1 MEPMEAIES
10 MDPQSPTPQHISA
23 PAPQPAD
30 ERLSRQAHA
39 WRTRRI
45 LGWLVSGALLLAL
58 VVGGVAYLR
67 PSMLRSP
74 GAPTASGA
82 TAGRRPWTAIHNWV
96 YWIDNPNLAQIGSSA
111 YELAVIDYSA
121 DGSGGAAFT
130 AAQIARLR
138 ASGCHRRVVA
148 YFSIGE
154 AESYRWYWQSTWRPG
169 AANTPSWLADE
180 DPDWPGNYW
189 VRYWDP
195 GWQAILF
202 QYLDR
207 ILAAGFDGVYL
218 DRIDA
223 YAEPYA
229 TGHENDMLRL
239 VSALASYARA
249 RSPLGQDFGVIAQNA
264 EELGPD
270 HPDYVRT
277 LTGIGREEVYVQAT
291 DAPTTPDEMTA
302 AEADLQTF
310 RQSTRGHL
318 VLTVDYATQPNLIRM
333 AYTRSRAEG
342 FVPYVTDVALDT
354 MRVNPGFAPTCSAY

>member
-1 MEPMEAIES
+1 MEQRPTPS
-10 MDPQSPTPQHISA
+10 SPTPSA
-23 PAPQPAD
+23 PASPRPVDTSAQQQTRGRRA
-30 ERLSRQAHA
+30 R
-39 WRTRRI
+39 RTV
-45 LGWLVSGALLLAL
+45 GWLVSGALLLAL
-58 VVGGVAYLR
+58 VVGGMAYLR
-67 PSMLRSP
+67 PDVLRGL
-74 GAPTASGA
+74 GAPAVSGA
-82 TAGRRPWTAIHNWV
+82 STGRRPWTSVHNWV
-96 YWIDNPNLAQIGSSA
+96 YWINNPDLSQISSSA

-121 DGSGGAAFT
+121 DGSGDAAFT

-154 AESYRWYWQSTWRPG
+154 AESYRWYWQAGWRPG
-169 AANTPSWLADE
+169 AANTPPWLVGA
-180 DPDWPGNYW
+180 DPDWPDNYW

-195 GWQAILF
+195 SWRQVIF

-229 TGHENDMLRL
+229 AGHTDDMLRL
-239 VSALASYARA
+239 VSEIASYARA

-291 DAPTTPDEMTA
+291 DTPTAPGDTSG

-310 RQSTRGHL
+310 RQSSRGHL
-318 VLTVDYATQPNLIRM
+318 VLTVDYASQPKLIRM
-333 AYTRSRAEG
+333 AYTRSRAQG
-342 FVPYVTDVALDT
+342 FVPYVTDVALDSL
-354 MRVNPGFAPTCSAY
+354 RVNPGYAPTCSAY

>member
-1 MEPMEAIES
+1 MVGELEA
-10 MDPQSPTPQHISA
+10 P
-23 PAPQPAD
+23 
-30 ERLSRQAHA
+30 LG
-39 WRTRRI
+39 RTRRTRLAI
-45 LGWLVSGALLLAL
+45 GWLASAALLLAL
-58 VVGGVAYLR
+58 VVSVVAYLR
-67 PSMLRSP
+67 PDLLRGL
-74 GAPTASGA
+74 GASASGNS
-82 TAGRRPWTAIHNWV
+82 AGRRPWTAVHNWV
-96 YWIDNPNLAQIGSSA
+96 YWINNPDLSQIGASV

-121 DGSGGAAFT
+121 DGSAGAAFS

-154 AESYRWYWQSTWRPG
+154 AENYRWYWQSGWRPG
-169 AANTPSWLADE
+169 AANTPAWLVGADPGW
-180 DPDWPGNYW
+180 PDNSW

-195 GWQAILF
+195 GWRQILF

-223 YAEPYA
+223 YAQPYA
-229 TGHENDMLRL
+229 AGHLNDMLRL
-239 VSALASYARA
+239 VSDIASYARA

-291 DAPTTPDEMTA
+291 DAPTAPSDTA
-302 AEADLQTF
+302 GAEADLQTF
-310 RQSTRGHL
+310 RQGSRGHL
-318 VLTVDYATQPNLIRM
+318 VLTVDYATQPDLIRM
-333 AYTRSRAEG
+333 AYTHSRAQG
-342 FVPYVTDVALDT
+342 FIPYVTDVALDRL
-354 MRVNPGFAPTCSAY
+354 RVNPGYAPTCAAW